1 MKFANK
7 EFKSRYQRNIEL
19 SLVLSLVF
27 LVAVF
32 QGWKQFEH
40 EANAVI
46 PEFDKPIYAENI
58 RTVYPKKIPK
68 PSRPAIP
75 VETDDPDVPIDATIE
90 GNNNFITDIVPPPPP
105 FNPEDGTVDHDPFIS
120 YDEPPTP
127 VGGFMAIQRK
137 VVYPEIARK
146 AGVEG
151 RVVVKCL
158 IDERGNVID
167 TQILQSLGNNG
178 CDEAAI
184 TAVRSVKWKAAMQR
198 DKPVKVWISVPV
210 TFRLK

>member
-7 EFKSRYQRNIEL
+7 EFKSRYQRNFEL

-27 LVAVF
+27 LIAVF

-40 EANAVI
+40 EANVVI

-58 RTVYPKKIPK
+58 RTVYPQKIPK

-90 GNNNFITDIVPPPPP
+90 GNSKFITNIVPPPPP
-105 FNPEDGTVDHDPFIS
+105 FNPEKEKIDNDPFIS

-158 IDERGNVID
+158 IDERGNVIE

-198 DKPVKVWISVPV
+198 DKPVKVWISVPI